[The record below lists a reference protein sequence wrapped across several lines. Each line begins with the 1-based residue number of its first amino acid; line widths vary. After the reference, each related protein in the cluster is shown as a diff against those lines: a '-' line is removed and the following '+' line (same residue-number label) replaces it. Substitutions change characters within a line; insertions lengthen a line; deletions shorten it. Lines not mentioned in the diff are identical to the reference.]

1 MNGVWGKRPAK
12 PWCGVLDCKRG
23 SRHPPLGM
31 FPNDMQRTIM
41 APTTTFCPNW
51 ACPARGQSLAEQGF
65 ASDCLQR
72 PVRRSSLCNIPIADG
87 KDSEDILGSA
97 AYLNPKGQG
106 NKSMPTKPG
115 TAEDA
120 ETVARRD
127 PRDMAKAIL
136 LEVQCPS
143 VNGGPLATASK
154 RQVDSSHRQ
163 ADGLGDF

>member
-1 MNGVWGKRPAK
+1 MRETFTS
-12 PWCGVLDCKRG
+12 G
-23 SRHPPLGM
+23 SVGR
-31 FPNDMQRTIM
+31 
-41 APTTTFCPNW
+41 APGNRCLYPE
-51 ACPARGQSLAEQGF
+51 P
-65 ASDCLQR
+65 DCLQR

-163 ADGLGDF
+163 ADGLGDFESPAPPNEGGDGMSGPPTSR